1 MKLMYGPISPFAR
14 KVRAAAIELGLDR
27 RIELQLTEV
36 GPGKQ
41 NHAYATNVNPLRKI
55 PALIT
60 DDGVALVDSTVI
72 CEYLDALAGGGKI
85 IPAAGA
91 QRWRVL
97 LRNSIAQGMCEAI
110 VLVRYE
116 TSLRPEALRWSVWTE
131 DQWDR
136 VFAGLAWFEQ
146 RASALDEFVDV
157 SQLALACCLGYVD
170 FRFSGTDWQSRF
182 PQVAAWYR
190 RIASRPSLARTAP
203 QNPV

>member
-14 KVRAAAIELGLDR
+14 KVRTAAFELGLNE

-36 GPGKQ
+36 GPGKKNQ
-41 NHAYATNVNPLRKI
+41 AYSANVNPVRKI

-85 IPAAGA
+85 IPTTGA
-91 QRWRVL
+91 DRWRVL
-97 LRNSIAQGMCEAI
+97 TQNSIAQAMCEAT

-116 TSLRPEALRWSVWTE
+116 TWLRPEVLRWSVWTE

-136 VFAGLAWFEQ
+136 VFSGLAWFEQ
-146 RASALDEFVDV
+146 RASVLDGPIDV
-157 SQLALACCLGYVD
+157 SQLALGCCLGYMD
-170 FRFSGTDWQSRF
+170 FRFAGTGWSARF
-182 PQVAAWYR
+182 PHVAAWYG
-190 RIASRPSLARTAP
+190 RISARPSFVQTAP